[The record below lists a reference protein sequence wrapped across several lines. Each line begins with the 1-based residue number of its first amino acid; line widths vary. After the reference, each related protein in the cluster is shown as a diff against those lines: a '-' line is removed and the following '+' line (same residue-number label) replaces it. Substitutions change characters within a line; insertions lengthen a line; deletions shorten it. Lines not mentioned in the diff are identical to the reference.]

1 MSIKETMLDT
11 QSPKSKRY
19 YTAMLKLLD
28 SPNRELFDK
37 SDRLVEAAG
46 IAAGQTVLEIGCGS
60 GYFTLPA
67 SKQLGENGTLY
78 STDIHDIAI
87 EETQKKVDSHHLRN
101 VNVKMDNALH
111 STFDTIL
118 LYGVVP
124 APVIPMQDLSREMH
138 RLLKPGGICAIWTK
152 APFWSPKAMMKKA
165 GFSLLKKQDG
175 VFRYQKNYPY
185 YNFSY

>member
-46 IAAGQTVLEIGCGS
+46 IATGQTVLEIGCGS

-78 STDIHDIAI
+78 STDIHGIAI

-101 VNVKMDNALH
+101 VNVKKWITH
-111 STFDTIL
+111 C
-118 LYGVVP
+118 
-124 APVIPMQDLSREMH
+124 IPHLKAKHLIQSFFTVSSR
-138 RLLKPGGICAIWTK
+138 L
-152 APFWSPKAMMKKA
+152 
-165 GFSLLKKQDG
+165 Q
-175 VFRYQKNYPY
+175 
-185 YNFSY
+185 